1 MTSLVFPDINV
12 WLAMAFTAHAH
23 HLSAKKWF
31 DSLSEE
37 EELIFC
43 RFTQLGLLRL
53 LTQPAIMGNR
63 VKTQPQA
70 WQIYDT
76 FVMDGNARL
85 MQEPRLLDRSF
96 RRFASFDS
104 ASPQSWADSYL
115 AAFAEETGAILVTFD
130 KALVGRVGGSILL
143 GGFPQKSDR

>member
-23 HLSAKKWF
+23 HLPAKKWF

-37 EELIFC
+37 EELVFC

-53 LTQPAIMGNR
+53 LTQQAIMGNR

-76 FVMDGNARL
+76 FVTEGNARL

-96 RRFASFDS
+96 RCFASLDS
-104 ASPQSWADSYL
+104 ASAQSWADCYL
-115 AAFAEETGAILVTFD
+115 AAFAEEAGAILVTFD
-130 KALVGRVGGSILL
+130 KALAGRVEGSILL
-143 GGFPQKSDR
+143 GSLPEKI

>member
-12 WLAMAFTAHAH
+12 WLAMAFAAHAH
-23 HLSAKKWF
+23 HTSAKKWF
-31 DSLSEE
+31 DALSEQ

-53 LTQPAIMGNR
+53 LTLPAVMGNR

-96 RRFASFDS
+96 RRFASLDS
-104 ASPQSWADSYL
+104 ASPQSWADGYL
-115 AAFAEETGAILVTFD
+115 AAFAEEAGAILVTFD
-130 KALVGRVGGSILL
+130 KTLAGRVDGSILL
-143 GGFPQKSDR
+143 GV